1 MEKLWKEKPKARKP
15 VKKGTWLRN
24 FRAWDLRLDRRQQQR
39 EIIPPTIDET
49 VRTCCN
55 CGTAY
60 SGRVC
65 PQCGQVGTWSR
76 YTWRQAIMNFL
87 DIWGLGNRPM
97 FRTLRELFWRPGYM
111 VRDYLNG
118 HRQFY
123 FPPFKLLAVVIVF
136 LIFTNWIFNIEAE
149 SVLQRIAGSEELN
162 NLSVGEPYISMVNA
176 FKWLMELLSRN
187 LLYEWLFIA
196 LFILACVWFAFR
208 HISRYNIVETYIF
221 LIFVLAQHLL
231 CEIPATFLEVIMS
244 YLKNHLVLHLGDA
257 FSMPIHP
264 LTGFVE
270 SLDGKISFFFFL
282 LSMFLLFMDFRQ
294 FYGLKLRSTFKYM
307 AKVFFVGFIIL
318 VLALLILRLIGG
330 GSGIDGFVVSVY
342 LIVVVAGFYTVSRCL
357 RKNKDVIYKTVSWT
371 CKLSV
376 LFLLFMPID
385 IFDSQLN
392 AFLTMCGILLYGM
405 IVVGLSVLP
414 IYLYKKY
421 HKTWISLLAVPVLI
435 GFYCLV
441 GAVVWS

>member
-1 MEKLWKEKPKARKP
+1 
-15 VKKGTWLRN
+15 
-24 FRAWDLRLDRRQQQR
+24 
-39 EIIPPTIDET
+39 
-49 VRTCCN
+49 
-55 CGTAY
+55 
-60 SGRVC
+60 
-65 PQCGQVGTWSR
+65 
-76 YTWRQAIMNFL
+76 MNFL

-270 SLDGKISFFFFL
+270 SLDGKISFF
-282 LSMFLLFMDFRQ
+282 S
-294 FYGLKLRSTFKYM
+294 S
-307 AKVFFVGFIIL
+307 
-318 VLALLILRLIGG
+318 
-330 GSGIDGFVVSVY
+330 
-342 LIVVVAGFYTVSRCL
+342 
-357 RKNKDVIYKTVSWT
+357 
-371 CKLSV
+371 
-376 LFLLFMPID
+376 
-385 IFDSQLN
+385 
-392 AFLTMCGILLYGM
+392 
-405 IVVGLSVLP
+405 
-414 IYLYKKY
+414 
-421 HKTWISLLAVPVLI
+421 
-435 GFYCLV
+435 
-441 GAVVWS
+441 